1 MQFYRPLK
9 LYFVVLLM
17 CLSVVAQS
25 PTPTPT
31 PDPEAEKAALELE
44 KGAIGLLDEA
54 VAEAATLRLPENRA
68 LILTMAADAL
78 WSRDEKRA
86 RELFHQA
93 SDQVIAVVNSA
104 PTGNSQIQ
112 QLILPFGREDLFSL
126 RQMLL
131 MTLARYDADLALEYL
146 AATRPPDVAAELQ
159 EYYGSKSGSAARR
172 SFFKAERELRF
183 EESLI
188 AQTTVQDPEKAAKL
202 VRESLA
208 KGQSSQILGLIF
220 KIAEKDVGLAN
231 TLIGEVFSKTIES
244 DLSKSIND
252 YFFAISLL
260 RTFSQPLKDSPTNKS
275 LSKLRAD
282 ERLLKDLSVKI
293 ADRLASSTSFT
304 DLSLFAS
311 AVPLIERFA
320 PEKSAS
326 VKIKQAALKKQA
338 PDGFRSL
345 DMPQSVTDPAT
356 SSAQLIS
363 DAAKAD
369 PAVRGIIYRTAAM
382 RAVSGAD
389 IEKTRAQLQD
399 LPQSKERDDAI
410 AVIDVR
416 LAQMQLSLGKIDDA
430 RRMID
435 RMPPGI
441 EKIRQIVQLAV
452 ASSQLATEDGK
463 ENANLLMDEAR
474 RAVRDYPEDRD
485 DADALIALA
494 AGYAV
499 IDPERAFAILG
510 PIIGQSNDVINANAL
525 IAKYYKQD
533 QLFREGE
540 MLMTANL
547 RANGSRF
554 YRYGREIGL
563 LARADLDRTKHLID
577 QFSRADVRV
586 FVKAFIAQGILNE
599 RVGFTAATLNE

>member
-260 RTFSQPLKDSPTNKS
+260 RTFSQPLQGF
-275 LSKLRAD
+275 AD
-282 ERLLKDLSVKI
+282 
-293 ADRLASSTSFT
+293 
-304 DLSLFAS
+304 
-311 AVPLIERFA
+311 
-320 PEKSAS
+320 
-326 VKIKQAALKKQA
+326 QQ
-338 PDGFRSL
+338 
-345 DMPQSVTDPAT
+345 
-356 SSAQLIS
+356 
-363 DAAKAD
+363 
-369 PAVRGIIYRTAAM
+369 
-382 RAVSGAD
+382 
-389 IEKTRAQLQD
+389 
-399 LPQSKERDDAI
+399 
-410 AVIDVR
+410 
-416 LAQMQLSLGKIDDA
+416 
-430 RRMID
+430 
-435 RMPPGI
+435 
-441 EKIRQIVQLAV
+441 V
-452 ASSQLATEDGK
+452 AFK
-463 ENANLLMDEAR
+463 
-474 RAVRDYPEDRD
+474 
-485 DADALIALA
+485 A
-494 AGYAV
+494 AGRRT
-499 IDPERAFAILG
+499 PSQR
-510 PIIGQSNDVINANAL
+510 P
-525 IAKYYKQD
+525 
-533 QLFREGE
+533 FRKD
-540 MLMTANL
+540 
-547 RANGSRF
+547 RRP
-554 YRYGREIGL
+554 
-563 LARADLDRTKHLID
+563 ARIID
-577 QFSRADVRV
+577 QFHRSFAFCLGRSVDREIRPGKVR
-586 FVKAFIAQGILNE
+586 E
-599 RVGFTAATLNE
+599 RQDQAGRSQETGARRF